1 MPNIGNGVLD
11 ILESPQPPP
20 TKSILT
26 TLLNEIASIPDD
38 FLFVLDDYHAVDSK
52 PVDEALSFLLKNL
65 PPQMHLVITTRE
77 DPDLPLSKL
86 RARGQLTELRA
97 SDLRFTPA
105 EAAQFLN
112 QVMGLNLSEVDITA
126 LETRTEGWI
135 AGLQLAALSMQ
146 GHSNATSFIQ
156 TFTGSN
162 HFVLDYLVEEVLHQ
176 QTEVVQTFLLC
187 TSLLDRLSGPLC
199 DTVLD
204 SPFANGQETL
214 EFLEH
219 NNLFITP
226 LDNERRWY
234 RYHHLFAELLHQV
247 LRQNH
252 PEQILAL
259 HQRASEWYTQNDLPA
274 DAIHHSL
281 AAEDFERAAY
291 LIELAI
297 PDMRRKRQTAALLSW
312 LKALPKDLVYFRPV
326 LSATYAWVLFGVGE
340 LQGIEARLQ
349 NAEHWLETTND
360 SQKKSGSPAT
370 GMVVVDEAE
379 FHRLPSMIAIVRAG
393 LALANSD
400 MSNVKQNAQKA
411 YDLAIKGDHLT
422 LGGAASQLGLAAWA
436 NGDLATARL
445 MTAEGLEKLHQGGYL
460 SAAMG
465 TAITLADIQISQGCL
480 NEAKA
485 TYERALNW
493 VTAPNA
499 PYQWGA
505 ADMHVGMSA
514 LYYEHNNLESATQHL
529 LTSQSLGEL
538 AALPQNPYRWCA
550 AKARIQQAHGNL
562 DEALNLLEQA
572 ENQYD
577 GNLSPNVRPIAT
589 RKVRVWIAQGRLD
602 EALGWVRDQGLSFEN
617 ELSYLHE
624 FDHITLT
631 RVLLAIYQNNHLD
644 RSIQEAMGLLE
655 RLLKAA
661 EARGGN
667 GSVIEILM
675 LQAIAYHA
683 QGDLSS
689 AVLRLQRAFVL
700 AEPEGYVRMFLDEGT
715 NMIRLLLEASSHEII
730 PDYTNKLLAD
740 FNPMQKHISD
750 NPSLPEIQNQHR
762 SDSAAQLASSP
773 VQPLFELLSQREK
786 DILRML
792 QTELTGPEIAR
803 ELVIALSTVRT
814 HTKRIYSK
822 LNVNNRRAAVKR
834 ATEMNLI

>member
-1 MPNIGNGVLD
+1 
-11 ILESPQPPP
+11 
-20 TKSILT
+20 
-26 TLLNEIASIPDD
+26 
-38 FLFVLDDYHAVDSK
+38 
-52 PVDEALSFLLKNL
+52 
-65 PPQMHLVITTRE
+65 
-77 DPDLPLSKL
+77 
-86 RARGQLTELRA
+86 
-97 SDLRFTPA
+97 
-105 EAAQFLN
+105 
-112 QVMGLNLSEVDITA
+112 
-126 LETRTEGWI
+126 
-135 AGLQLAALSMQ
+135 
-146 GHSNATSFIQ
+146 
-156 TFTGSN
+156 
-162 HFVLDYLVEEVLHQ
+162 
-176 QTEVVQTFLLC
+176 
-187 TSLLDRLSGPLC
+187 
-199 DTVLD
+199 
-204 SPFANGQETL
+204 
-214 EFLEH
+214 
-219 NNLFITP
+219 
-226 LDNERRWY
+226 
-234 RYHHLFAELLHQV
+234 
-247 LRQNH
+247 
-252 PEQILAL
+252 
-259 HQRASEWYTQNDLPA
+259 
-274 DAIHHSL
+274 
-281 AAEDFERAAY
+281 
-291 LIELAI
+291 
-297 PDMRRKRQTAALLSW
+297 
-312 LKALPKDLVYFRPV
+312 
-326 LSATYAWVLFGVGE
+326 
-340 LQGIEARLQ
+340 
-349 NAEHWLETTND
+349 
-360 SQKKSGSPAT
+360 
-370 GMVVVDEAE
+370 
-379 FHRLPSMIAIVRAG
+379 
-393 LALANSD
+393 
-400 MSNVKQNAQKA
+400 
-411 YDLAIKGDHLT
+411 
-422 LGGAASQLGLAAWA
+422 
-436 NGDLATARL
+436 
-445 MTAEGLEKLHQGGYL
+445 
-460 SAAMG
+460 
-465 TAITLADIQISQGCL
+465 
-480 NEAKA
+480 
-485 TYERALNW
+485 
-493 VTAPNA
+493 
-499 PYQWGA
+499 
-505 ADMHVGMSA
+505 MHVGMSA